1 MIYDAMVETGNE
13 ILDTVLTEKSL
24 ICEARGIT
32 LTCVADGECLS
43 FMDAVDIYAIF
54 GNALDNAI
62 EAVSALEDPDRRS
75 IAVMVFAR
83 ANLVFLQLENYYSGS
98 LQFDGTLPATT
109 KQQEAG
115 YHGFGLKSI
124 RYTAE
129 KYGGFL
135 TAQNEDDIFLPRA
148 SYAAKRANWGV

>member
-1 MIYDAMVETGNE
+1 
-13 ILDTVLTEKSL
+13 
-24 ICEARGIT
+24 
-32 LTCVADGECLS
+32 
-43 FMDAVDIYAIF
+43 
-54 GNALDNAI
+54 
-62 EAVSALEDPDRRS
+62 
-75 IAVMVFAR
+75 MVFAR

-135 TAQNEDDIFLPRA
+135 TVQNEDDIFLLRVTIPK
-148 SYAAKRANWGV
+148 Y